1 MADTHAAAAP
11 LNLQKSPS
19 SLKEHMS
26 TPATKK
32 SKTAR
37 LPNGFPAT
45 IDVPAAIESP
55 VFRSFMKSIE
65 AKTVSTTE
73 PLLDI
78 VRERVAFAGIDFDE
92 AFYIIDLGCL
102 ARQTQLFQK
111 LLPRVYPHYAI
122 KCNPNPVLVQALA
135 HFGVGFDCASAKE
148 IEIALDAGATPDQI
162 IYANPCKQV
171 SALKYAAAHDVLVM
185 TFDNFEELNKVKA
198 HHPSAHLVLR
208 IAVDDSQSVCQF
220 NTKFG
225 ARAVDIPR
233 LLETAWGLSLNV
245 VGVSFHVGSGCGS
258 VQPFA
263 DAIASARAIFDSAAA
278 RGHPMNLLDIG
289 GGFPGHVSTYQN
301 NLTFENI
308 CSCLNTALDQHFP
321 DGCGVRIIAEP
332 GRYFVAASHTLVT
345 TVIAK
350 RDQPDVQPGQPAVAY
365 YISEGVYG
373 SFNCTVFDHYAV
385 TANVVDERKAA
396 GAPVI
401 SKLFGPTCDS
411 IDCVIKSCALPE
423 LQVGDKL
430 YFENMG
436 AYTTAAASHF
446 NGFSI
451 KGFNYYFSQ

>member
-1 MADTHAAAAP
+1 MGR
-11 LNLQKSPS
+11 L
-19 SLKEHMS
+19 
-26 TPATKK
+26 
-32 SKTAR
+32 R
-37 LPNGFPAT
+37 LPNGFPCAV
-45 IDVPAAIESP
+45 DVPAAIASP
-55 VFRSFMKSIE
+55 AFASFLKTIE
-65 AKTVSTTE
+65 AKSVSVSE
-73 PLLDI
+73 PNIDL
-78 VRERVAFAGIDFDE
+78 VRERVEAAGSDFDE
-92 AFYIIDLGCL
+92 AVYLIDLGCL
-102 ARQTQLFQK
+102 ARQTLVFQK

-122 KCNPNPVLVQALA
+122 KCNPNPVLVQTLA
-135 HFGVGFDCASAKE
+135 HFGVGFDCASARE
-148 IEIALDAGATPDQI
+148 IQIAFDAGATPEQI
-162 IYANPCKQV
+162 IYANPCKQS
-171 SALKYAAAHDVLVM
+171 SALKYAAANGVLVM

-225 ARAVDIPR
+225 ARAVDVPR
-233 LLETAWGLSLNV
+233 LLEAAWALSLNV

-258 VQPFA
+258 VKPFA

-278 RGHPMNLLDIG
+278 RGFPMTLLDIG

-301 NLTFENI
+301 NLTFEDI
-308 CSCLNTALDQHFP
+308 CACVNVALDQYFP
-321 DGCGVRIIAEP
+321 EGCGVRIIAEP

-385 TANVVDERKAA
+385 TANVVDAAKAS
-396 GAPVI
+396 GEPVI

-423 LQVGDKL
+423 LHVGDKL

-451 KGFNYYFSQ
+451 KGFNYYLSQ

>member
-1 MADTHAAAAP
+1 MAAP
-11 LNLQKSPS
+11 DVSFAPLILPRSPS
-19 SLKEHMS
+19 SLKERLS
-26 TPATKK
+26 TPVTEKAK
-32 SKTAR
+32 SAR
-37 LPNGFPAT
+37 LPHGFPAAV
-45 IDVPAAIESP
+45 DVPGAISSP
-55 VFRSFMKSIE
+55 AFASFMEKIE
-65 AKTVSTTE
+65 AKSISASE
-73 PLLDI
+73 PILDL
-78 VRERVAFAGIDFDE
+78 VRERVVAAGDDFDE
-92 AFYIIDLGCL
+92 AFYLIDLGRL

-122 KCNPNPVLVQALA
+122 KCNPNPVLVQTLAL
-135 HFGVGFDCASAKE
+135 FGVGFDCASARE
-148 IEIALDAGATPDQI
+148 IQIAFDAGATPEQI

-198 HHPSAHLVLR
+198 HHPDAHLVLR

-233 LLETAWGLSLNV
+233 LLEAAWGLGLNV
-245 VGVSFHVGSGCGS
+245 VGISFHVGSGCGS
-258 VQPFA
+258 VKPFA

-278 RGHPMNLLDIG
+278 QGHPMNLLDIG

-308 CSCLNTALDQHFP
+308 CACVNDALDQHFP
-321 DGCGVRIIAEP
+321 EGCGVRIIAEP

-350 RDQPDVQPGQPAVAY
+350 RNQPDQQAGQPSVAY

-385 TANVVDERKAA
+385 TANVVDAAKAA
-396 GAPVI
+396 GAPVV

-411 IDCVIKSCALPE
+411 IDCVIKSCPLPE

-451 KGFNYYFSQ
+451 KGYNYYLSQ

>member
-1 MADTHAAAAP
+1 MAANATAAP
-11 LNLQKSPS
+11 VNVPSSPS
-19 SLKEHMS
+19 SAKEEHLS
-26 TPATKK
+26 SPPTKK
-32 SKTAR
+32 SKVAR
-37 LPNGFPAT
+37 PPHGFPAAV
-45 IDVPAAIESP
+45 DVPAALESSA
-55 VFRSFMKSIE
+55 FSTFLQGLQGK
-65 AKTVSTTE
+65 AVSATE
-73 PLLDI
+73 PVLDL
-78 VRERVAFAGIDFDE
+78 VRERVAAAGDDFDE
-92 AFYIIDLGCL
+92 AFYLIDLGRL

-122 KCNPNPVLVQALA
+122 KCNPNPVLVKTLA
-135 HFGVGFDCASAKE
+135 FFGVGFDCASARE
-148 IEIALDAGATPDQI
+148 IQIAFDAGATPEQI

-171 SALKYAAAHDVLVM
+171 SALKFAAEHDVLVM

-198 HHPSAHLVLR
+198 HHPNAHLVLR

-233 LLETAWGLSLNV
+233 LLEAAWSLSLNV

-258 VQPFA
+258 VSPFA

-278 RGHPMNLLDIG
+278 RGHPMSLLDIG

-308 CSCLNTALDQHFP
+308 CACVNTALDLHFP

-350 RDQPDVQPGQPAVAY
+350 RDQPDVQPGQPSVAY

-385 TANVVDERKAA
+385 TANVVDAAKAQ
-396 GAPVI
+396 GVPIV

-411 IDCVIKSCALPE
+411 IDCVIKSCPLPE

-451 KGFNYYFSQ
+451 KGFNYYLSQ

>member
-1 MADTHAAAAP
+1 MAAP
-11 LNLQKSPS
+11 DVSVAPLILPRSPS
-19 SLKEHMS
+19 SSKEHLS
-26 TPATKK
+26 TPVTEKVK
-32 SKTAR
+32 SAR
-37 LPNGFPAT
+37 LPHGFPTAV
-45 IDVPAAIESP
+45 DVPGAISSP
-55 VFRSFMKSIE
+55 AFTSFLEKLE
-65 AKTVSTTE
+65 AKAVSVSE
-73 PLLDI
+73 PILDL
-78 VRERVAFAGIDFDE
+78 VRERVAAAGDDFDE
-92 AFYIIDLGCL
+92 AFYLIDLGRL

-122 KCNPNPVLVQALA
+122 KCNPNPVLVQTLAL
-135 HFGVGFDCASAKE
+135 FGVGFDCASAKE
-148 IEIALDAGATPDQI
+148 IQIAFEAGATPEQI

-198 HHPSAHLVLR
+198 HHPHAHLVLR

-225 ARAVDIPR
+225 ARAKDIPR

-263 DAIASARAIFDSAAA
+263 DAIASARAIFDAAA
-278 RGHPMNLLDIG
+278 AQGHPMSLLDIG

-308 CSCLNTALDQHFP
+308 CACVNAALDQHFP

-350 RDQPDVQPGQPAVAY
+350 RDQPDVQPGQPSVAY

-385 TANVVDERKAA
+385 TANVVDARRAA
-396 GAPVI
+396 GAPIVT
-401 SKLFGPTCDS
+401 KLFGPTCDS

-451 KGFNYYFSQ
+451 KGFNYYLSQ